1 VAKRIEATE
10 QYTACEVCGR
20 TMLRGERAEPYL
32 LPSRERRLVCE
43 LCAPRAQQE
52 GWIREAAA
60 PDTPAQPPRP
70 SDRRRFFKRR
80 RRRPGAL
87 AAEEPAVESASIERG
102 FAQPSER
109 FSRAEAPDEPI
120 ATQEK
125 ATAPRDPRHVRAI
138 PTNAELKIERALDLF
153 NGSEHPR
160 TVAGISRSL
169 GSPRVSAA
177 TSESSTAEVVLTIA
191 WDLSW
196 YQFCVDLSDTKEPVR
211 VRGRGDELD
220 ELPPEVRRWN
230 AQAQPDGSVSLDTA
244 PSLNG
249 EHADSAI

>member
-1 VAKRIEATE
+1 
-10 QYTACEVCGR
+10 
-20 TMLRGERAEPYL
+20 MLRGERAEPYL

-52 GWIREAAA
+52 GWIRESAG

-87 AAEEPAVESASIERG
+87 ASDEPAIEGPGPEGAHAQASDRFARSEGMEEPMSA
-102 FAQPSER
+102 
-109 FSRAEAPDEPI
+109 
-120 ATQEK
+120 QEK
-125 ATAPRDPRHVRAI
+125 TSSPRDPRHVRAV

-177 TSESSTAEVVLTIA
+177 TSDSSTAEVLLTIA
-191 WDLSW
+191 WELSW
-196 YQFCVDLSDTKEPVR
+196 YQFSVDLSDTNEPVR

-220 ELPPEVRRWN
+220 ELPAEIRRWN
-230 AQAQPDGSVSLDTA
+230 AQAQPDGSVSLEGTQ
-244 PSLNG
+244 SLNG
-249 EHADSAI
+249 

>member
-1 VAKRIEATE
+1 MAKRIQGTE
-10 QYTACEVCGR
+10 QHTACEVCGR

-52 GWIREAAA
+52 GWIRESAG
-60 PDTPAQPPRP
+60 PETPAQPPRP
-70 SDRRRFFKRR
+70 SDRRRLFRRR
-80 RRRPGAL
+80 RRRPGAPVS
-87 AAEEPAVESASIERG
+87 EEPTAAGRIPEVTVARASDR
-102 FAQPSER
+102 QPRTEG
-109 FSRAEAPDEPI
+109 PDESGN
-120 ATQEK
+120 AAQK
-125 ATAPRDPRHVRAI
+125 APSTRDPRHVRAV

-177 TSESSTAEVVLTIA
+177 TSESSTAEVLLTIA
-191 WDLSW
+191 WELSW
-196 YQFCVDLSDTKEPVR
+196 YQFSIDLSDTSEPVR

-220 ELPPEVRRWN
+220 ELPTEVRRWN
-230 AQAQPDGSVSLDTA
+230 AHALPDGTVSLETA

-249 EHADSAI
+249 ETADQPV